1 MSFDVEATYMENNVG
16 SSKFYAVFI
25 RRHPSDYRAMVVWG
39 RIGSR
44 GQAQSVSTHEGRK
57 RIMSKQKKGY
67 STVWSGQMTTNE
79 WNQHALLRALSA
91 CRRNPTLR
99 SREEVRVPHEQEAI
113 FAW

>member
-1 MSFDVEATYMENNVG
+1 MAFDTYAVYMESRFG
-16 SSKFYAVFI
+16 SSRKFYAVFI
-25 RRHPSDYRAMVVWG
+25 HQRDYRAMVVWG

-44 GQAQSVSTHEGRK
+44 GQAQSVSTHDARK

-67 STVWSGQMTTNE
+67 STVWSGQITTNG
-79 WNQHALLRALSA
+79 WDQYALLGALSA
-91 CRRNPTLR
+91 CRRNPTVR